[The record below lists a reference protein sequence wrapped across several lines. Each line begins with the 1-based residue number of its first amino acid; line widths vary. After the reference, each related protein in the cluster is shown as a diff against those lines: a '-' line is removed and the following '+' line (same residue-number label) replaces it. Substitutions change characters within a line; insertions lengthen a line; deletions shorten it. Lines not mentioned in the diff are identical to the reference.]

1 MSNNLEGLCILN
13 TRPMFAKA
21 HQRFAELI
29 ESYGAKSVSLPLQD
43 IQALD
48 FTLPPIQ
55 TYDYLIFVSQAAV
68 SYFFS
73 KLTRKLPQNS
83 QIIAIGK
90 ATAKA
95 LEMNHQAVSFFAEE
109 GHSEA
114 LLNASIFQNVQAKN
128 ILWVKGTHGRTL
140 IGDTLKN
147 RGAEVTALNV
157 YQSIPI
163 PYSPKALEELWQTKD
178 INMVLVT
185 SEQAFLHL
193 QSLCPPDWLSQ
204 KNIICFSQRLAD
216 IAKPFIK
223 GHILMSQHDK
233 ILETLL
239 AFKAKY
245 E

>member
-1 MSNNLEGLCILN
+1 MSNNLEGICILN
-13 TRPMFAKA
+13 TRPLFAKA

-29 ESYGAKSVSLPLQD
+29 ETHGGQSVSLPLQD

-48 FTLPPIQ
+48 IDLPPLQHI
-55 TYDYLIFVSQAAV
+55 DYLIFVSQAAV
-68 SYFFS
+68 TYFFS
-73 KLTRKLPQNS
+73 KQPQHLNKNS
-83 QIIAIGK
+83 QMIAIGK

-95 LEMNHQAVSFFAEE
+95 LEMHHQPVGFFAEE

-114 LLNASIFQNVQAKN
+114 LLQAAIFQNVEAKN
-128 ILWVKGTHGRTL
+128 ILWVKGTHGRSL

-147 RGAEVTALNV
+147 RGAKVTELNV

-163 PYSPKALEELWQTKD
+163 PYSPKALEEIWQRKD

-193 QSLCPPDWLSQ
+193 QSLCSPDWLSQ

-239 AFKAKY
+239 SFKAKY